1 MNQLLFT
8 VEEENL
14 ICAFDTSS
22 RLALMI
28 DINSALPELE
38 DPELREIAEH
48 VLCKLDA
55 MPDAEFSMLIL
66 SPAYN
71 DDEPEV

>member
-14 ICAFDTSS
+14 ICAFDASS
-22 RLALMI
+22 RSALMI
-28 DINSALPELE
+28 DINGALPELD
-38 DPELREIAEH
+38 DPELREIAER

-55 MPDAEFSMLIL
+55 MPDAGFSELIL

-71 DDEPEV
+71 DDETEV